1 MKRLRVSPQAFVGH
15 LLNEKNTLHFE
26 LSAMPMDFH
35 PREGWLA
42 EASGIPHHLFYFCKT
57 GAIQAKVGS
66 SVLDLKA
73 GDAIWIRPE
82 ILFLLQSDEAMVTSL
97 SRFRLRLEN
106 SRFVNFAL
114 KNDFVV
120 ARNAQLNAA
129 WLEALRQESYLPAL
143 SPSRSLRCA
152 VAGLISM
159 TFLQHSASPV
169 PAASERKLSPAQI
182 RILNE
187 WVQKLPA
194 AVHPDTSEMAAQLQ
208 LSRDYMNRLCR
219 ATFAISA
226 ERWLI
231 TQRIRSAAQ
240 RFNESTLNL
249 SQIAEEYGYTSLYFF
264 SRQFR
269 HVMGCSPRE
278 WKRRVNLLTNKFYNV
293 TPKHFT

>member
-1 MKRLRVSPQAFVGH
+1 MKRLRVSPETFVGH
-15 LLNEKNTLHFE
+15 LLNEKNKLHFE
-26 LSAMPMDFH
+26 LSATPMDFH

-42 EASGIPHHLFYFCKT
+42 EAPGIPHHLFYFCKT
-57 GAIQAKVGS
+57 GTITAKVGS
-66 SVLDLKA
+66 AVLDLKA
-73 GDAIWIRPE
+73 GDAIWIGPE

-106 SRFVNFAL
+106 SGSVNLAL

-129 WLEALRQESYLPAL
+129 WLEAVRQESYLPGVH
-143 SPSRSLRCA
+143 PSRSLRCA

-159 TFLQHSASPV
+159 TFLPHPASPV
-169 PAASERKLSPAQI
+169 LAASERKLSPAQI

-194 AVHPDTSEMAAQLQ
+194 AVHPDTSEMAGQLQ

-226 ERWLI
+226 ERWII

-240 RFNESTLNL
+240 RFSESTLNV
-249 SQIAEEYGYTSLYFF
+249 SQIAEEYGYSSLYFF

-269 HVMGCSPRE
+269 QVMGCSPTE
-278 WKRRVNLLTNKFYNV
+278 WKRRGAG
-293 TPKHFT
+293 